1 MGNIAKVERPNICI
15 LRTLLAVTEQV
26 KRTHDS
32 FFHFFPGSMQKLS
45 PFIPSRRFPPVEECD
60 DDGFLAMGGDL
71 SPETLLDAYSHG
83 IFPWPIHEFA
93 PMPWWSPDPRGIL
106 ELDRVH
112 FSRRLL
118 RTCRSNKF
126 SVSLNANFS
135 QVIRKCAMFHDS
147 TWITRQMIDGYT
159 RLHEAG
165 FAHSV
170 EAWHEGQLV
179 GGVYGVAIRG
189 LFAAESMFHTM
200 TDASKVAL
208 VFLVNRLRQQDFRLL
223 DIQMVTAHTKQ
234 FGAVEISRDE
244 YLLRLDKA
252 LAQNCDFSP

>member
-1 MGNIAKVERPNICI
+1 
-15 LRTLLAVTEQV
+15 
-26 KRTHDS
+26 
-32 FFHFFPGSMQKLS
+32 MQELS
-45 PFIPSRRFPPVEECD
+45 PFIPSFCFPPVEECD
-60 DDGFLAMGGDL
+60 EYGLLAMGGNL
-71 SPETLLDAYSHG
+71 SPEILLDAYSHG
-83 IFPWPIHEFA
+83 IFPWPKSEFG
-93 PMPWWSPDPRGIL
+93 PILWWSPDPRGIL

-126 SVSLNANFS
+126 TVTFDADFS
-135 QVIRKCAMFHDS
+135 QVIRNCAAAHDS
-147 TWITRQMIDGYT
+147 TWITQQMIDGYI
-159 RLHEAG
+159 RLHQAG

-170 EAWHEGQLV
+170 ETRNGGQLV

-208 VFLVNRLRQQDFRLL
+208 VFLVEHLRRKDFRLL

-234 FGAVEISRDE
+234 FGAKEISRNE
-244 YLLRLDKA
+244 YLNRLDMA
-252 LAQNCDFSP
+252 LACDCRFP